1 MRVALDT
8 NVLAYVEGVNGVAR
22 QNASTELLQR
32 LPEET
37 AVIPVQALGELYN
50 VLVRKAG
57 WSGSRARAA
66 ILGWRDAFALVDTT
80 EAVLISS
87 LDLAADHRLGIWDS
101 IMISAASQNGCRL
114 LLSEDLQEGFS
125 WGGVTV
131 INPFSA
137 DPHPLLE
144 TLLSGA
150 SIGRV

>member
-1 MRVALDT
+1 
-8 NVLAYVEGVNGVAR
+8 
-22 QNASTELLQR
+22 LLQR
-32 LPEET
+32 LPEEA

-57 WSGSRARAA
+57 WAGGRARAA
-66 ILGWRDAFALVDTT
+66 ILGWREAFALIDTT
-80 EAVLISS
+80 EAVLISA
-87 LDLAADHRLGIWDS
+87 LDLATDHRLGIWDS

-114 LLSEDLQEGFS
+114 LLSEDLQQGFS

-137 DPHPLLE
+137 YPHPLLE

-150 SIGRV
+150 A